1 MNRADPPRILLV
13 EDDAVSQG
21 FLRAALEA
29 MPAQVDCAE
38 TAQQAQTLTAEAA
51 YALWLIDAHL
61 PDASGAALLAALRE
75 RGLRTPALAHTAE
88 ADPALHARLRA
99 AGFATVLRKPI
110 AVDAL
115 HAAVRGMLEGSDAL
129 DSRNTDGERM
139 RGSDPPSRRSAAS
152 LQSSLHIAAQ
162 AEHDALA
169 QTLADLATLPDWDDA
184 AALRALNGNAAIIAG
199 MRQLY
204 RAELDTVRPQIA
216 QAVLAADSDALHA
229 HLHRLKASSGFV
241 GAARVAAAAQALGR
255 APDDAR
261 AQDALA
267 LAMEA
272 VLAAS

>member
-38 TAQQAQTLTAEAA
+38 TAQQAQTLAA
-51 YALWLIDAHL
+51 ASVYALWLIDAHL

-88 ADPALHARLRA
+88 ADPALHERLRA

-110 AVDAL
+110 AIDAL
-115 HAAVRGMLEGSDAL
+115 HTAVRAMLEGKFAIYSTEISDRVIDESDVTSPMPTEAVQQPAHAA
-129 DSRNTDGERM
+129 DATETDAVGR
-139 RGSDPPSRRSAAS
+139 
-152 LQSSLHIAAQ
+152 
-162 AEHDALA
+162 
-169 QTLADLATLPDWDDA
+169 TLANLATLPDWDDA

-204 RAELDTVRPQIA
+204 RTELDTVRVQIA
-216 QAVLAADSDALHA
+216 EALLAADTDALHA

-241 GAARVAAAAQALGR
+241 GAARVAAAAQALGG

-261 AQDALA
+261 AQDALT

-272 VLAAS
+272 VLATI